1 MKSFSLPQKSRLGA
15 LALAA
20 LVIAGCAT
28 TTSTMNTSW
37 VNPEHALTPIKK
49 VLVIG
54 LANDPAMRKTFE
66 SSMGA
71 TLQKEGVEAVPS
83 FGVMQDLTRVS
94 DEAAARQIVVDAVA
108 KTGADAV
115 TLTRLVREDTS
126 QRVVQGSTYVAP
138 SAYYHNMYGY
148 YYNSYQMVSTPDY
161 VVEDKAYVVET
172 NLYDV
177 ATGKLVWTGI
187 SETVN
192 PVSASEAVESVG
204 KTIVYTLRKEK
215 LIK

>member
-1 MKSFSLPQKSRLGA
+1 MKSSFLLTNSRIGA
-15 LALAA
+15 LVVAV

-28 TTSTMNTSW
+28 TTSTMNMSW
-37 VNPEHALTPIKK
+37 VNPEHAPTPIKK

-54 LANDPAMRKTFE
+54 LATDPAMRKTFE
-66 SSMGA
+66 TSMGA

-83 FGVMQDLTRVS
+83 FGVMQDLTRVG
-94 DEAAARQIVVDAVA
+94 DEAAARAMVLEAVT

-115 TLTRLVREDTS
+115 TVTRLVREDTS

-177 ATGKLVWTGI
+177 ATEKLVWTGI

-192 PVSASEAVESVG
+192 PVSAADAVESVG
-204 KTIVYTLRKEK
+204 KTIVYTLRREK

>member
-1 MKSFSLPQKSRLGA
+1 MNSSSLSKKTHVGA
-15 LALAA
+15 LVVAA

-37 VNPEHALTPIKK
+37 VNPEHSPTPIKK

-66 SSMGA
+66 TSMGA
-71 TLQKEGVEAVPS
+71 TLQKEGVESVAS
-83 FGVMQDLTRVS
+83 FGVMQDLTRAA
-94 DEAAARQIVVDAVA
+94 DQAAARALVLEAVT

-115 TLTRLVREDTS
+115 TVTRLVREDTS

-172 NLYDV
+172 NLYDA
-177 ATGKLVWTGI
+177 ATENLVWTGI

-204 KTIVYTLRKEK
+204 KTIVYTLRKEG